1 MLKSVTSFLLNHRG
15 VCLFPPLLLYP
26 WGHACIIITFGE
38 ARCFFA
44 IDSWDEEM
52 EDVGE
57 LEPAREFRGELAC
70 MCGGQQ
76 LNTCSSL
83 TRLV

>member
-1 MLKSVTSFLLNHRG
+1 MGT
-15 VCLFPPLLLYP
+15 
-26 WGHACIIITFGE
+26 HACIIITFGE

-44 IDSWDEEM
+44 IDSWDEEI

-70 MCGGQQ
+70 MCGGTTAQCM
-76 LNTCSSL
+76 L
-83 TRLV
+83 